1 MDVLYLT
8 PVFAFVLCSLHHSF
22 TFKFLRFVVPKRRRA
37 TGHYSGS
44 EGTSI
49 QQTYCTQSYTYQS
62 ILNLQTFSTKMIG
75 ASSQF
80 LSRLITKKLVT
91 TRRPPPLFLVSFSSS
106 SSSSTLSSSND
117 NNKYLQLNAGRV
129 QHNATNSKSNNND
142 NNNTS
147 RTYSNSAKV
156 TFQPMEDL
164 YLQSKKGTAIGQQDL
179 VGKTAS
185 INRVFGPG
193 ASAQALLTCGGEE
206 LAQYVS

>member
-1 MDVLYLT
+1 
-8 PVFAFVLCSLHHSF
+8 
-22 TFKFLRFVVPKRRRA
+22 
-37 TGHYSGS
+37 
-44 EGTSI
+44 
-49 QQTYCTQSYTYQS
+49 
-62 ILNLQTFSTKMIG
+62 MIG

-129 QHNATNSKSNNND
+129 QHNATHSKSNNND